1 VHARIFSRLAALVT
15 GADIGRVLVASLHQA
30 IADELQTRVDFYDH
44 WLGGQRM
51 RDGSVGLAPMTA
63 VLGFLRAEGE
73 PYHKVMERAGL
84 YAADWTV
91 DSLSAARRR
100 LIQALPR
107 PLRLRVA
114 LRMAAETIRAGYA
127 PTKAKVRIRRNQAR
141 FEVRNSL
148 FCRVRAPQG
157 AALCDFHAA
166 LIVQMLHRFDLPSTV
181 SIEQCTGTQGP
192 LCAAVIE
199 IGRPA

>member
-1 VHARIFSRLAALVT
+1 VIGVE
-15 GADIGRVLVASLHQA
+15 IGRVLVASLHQA

-73 PYHKVMERAGL
+73 PYHAVMKRAGL
-84 YAADWTV
+84 HAADWTV
-91 DSLSAARRR
+91 DSLGSAERR
-100 LIQALPR
+100 LIEALPR
-107 PLRLRVA
+107 WLRVRA
-114 LRMAAETIRAGYA
+114 VMRLAARTIRAGYE
-127 PTKAKVRIRRNQAR
+127 PTKVKVRVRKNEAR
-141 FEVRNSL
+141 IEVKDSL

-157 AALCDFHAA
+157 APLCDFHAA

-181 SIEQCTGTQGP
+181 TIDECTGTQGG
-192 LCAAVIE
+192 LCATVIE
-199 IGRPA
+199 IGVAP